1 MVLHSSLNLALKCT
15 LPFIIAA
22 HVHGLQEKLLQ
33 PVFHSAGPPA
43 MAVPHLPAFPW
54 HLVRASR
61 ADETQ
66 GEGSEGVPPPARGPH
81 TDVP

>member
-1 MVLHSSLNLALKCT
+1 MAL
-15 LPFIIAA
+15 
-22 HVHGLQEKLLQ
+22 
-33 PVFHSAGPPA
+33 
-43 MAVPHLPAFPW
+43 PHLPAFPR

-81 TDVP
+81 TDVPREGGAGRAGSWPTDPYV